1 MTKRLTSFRKFIPSS
16 RAVKSLETGERGF
29 TLMEAIIALL
39 LMMIVSLGAA
49 SLFSFSIYHN
59 SGGVDRASSLAIAQ
73 QALET
78 LRVAGFSN
86 ASTSALLNGGTF
98 VQNGIVRDQRTF
110 SLTTII
116 DDDPSTLG
124 VDVNPA
130 TNLKKITVHV
140 RPETTGFG
148 WTSGAFGTITLIT
161 QRTKS
166 E

>member
-1 MTKRLTSFRKFIPSS
+1 MMRRFPSLLKFIRSS
-16 RAVKSLETGERGF
+16 KAVKAAENGDRGF
-29 TLMEAIIALL
+29 TMVEAIIALL
-39 LMMIVSLGAA
+39 LMMIVALGAA

-78 LRVAGFSN
+78 LRVAEFSSV
-86 ASTSALLNGGTF
+86 STSALLNGGTV

-110 SLTTII
+110 RLTRII
-116 DDDPSTLG
+116 DDDPSTLA

-130 TNLKKITVHV
+130 TNLKQIRVEV
-140 RPETTGFG
+140 RPQNIGFG
-148 WTSGAFGTITLIT
+148 WTSGAYGTVTLIT
-161 QRTKS
+161 QRTKA